1 MKRLLVSISAASI
14 LTAGS
19 ISAQAAGQ
27 LRHYQA
33 HSISPLGLLS
43 LRSHATPSVGKDI
56 VGTWLATYDG
66 GTRNVFAQWHK
77 DGTTVQNADFPSIEG
92 NIILGDW
99 KKISGHTVSVSLIAW
114 NYDDSGNLTGW
125 LTKTETD
132 QLSGDSYSGNFE
144 VTFYDLSGNIIF
156 QHDGTLTATRVD

>member
-1 MKRLLVSISAASI
+1 MKRLVVSISAA
-14 LTAGS
+14 LLLAAGT
-19 ISAQAAGQ
+19 ISAEAAAK
-27 LRHYQA
+27 HYQA
-33 HSISPLGLLS
+33 HSISPVGLAALH
-43 LRSHATPSVGKDI
+43 SHAAPGAKKGI

-92 NIILGDW
+92 NMILGDW
-99 KKISGHTVSVSLIAW
+99 KKVDGHTVSVSLIAW

-132 QLSGDSYSGNFE
+132 SLSDDAYTGTFE
-144 VTFYDLSGNIIF
+144 VTFYDLDGNIVF
-156 QHDGTLTATRVD
+156 QHDGTLSAVRATD

>member
-1 MKRLLVSISAASI
+1 MKRLLVSISAA
-14 LTAGS
+14 LLLAAGT
-19 ISAQAAGQ
+19 ISVQAAAK
-27 LRHYQA
+27 HYQA
-33 HSISPLGLLS
+33 HSISPLGLLA
-43 LRSHATPSVGKDI
+43 LHSHATPSTKKDL

-99 KKISGHTVSVSLIAW
+99 KKVDGHTVSVSLIAW
-114 NYDDSGNLTGW
+114 NYDESGNLTGW

-132 QLSGDSYSGNFE
+132 TLSGDAYSGTFE
-144 VTFYDLSGNIIF
+144 VTFYDLDGNIVF
-156 QHDGTLTATRVD
+156 QHDGTLSAVRATD